1 MLSEAGRAVVGLGAL
16 VASVC
21 LVLSPFQ
28 TGTKGGGLL
37 NGVWSWCWERSG
49 QTSKLL
55 LYSTFLCV
63 HLQYHCFILWDELI
77 WGFDSR
83 NSRGDA
89 QNKPVKLKIAHLS
102 CCCFQDKDVTR

>member
-1 MLSEAGRAVVGLGAL
+1 MGLGAL

-21 LVLSPFQ
+21 LALSPFQ

-37 NGVWSWCWERSG
+37 NGVWERSG

-63 HLQYHCFILWDELI
+63 HLPYHCFILWDEHI

-102 CCCFQDKDVTR
+102 CCCFQDVTR